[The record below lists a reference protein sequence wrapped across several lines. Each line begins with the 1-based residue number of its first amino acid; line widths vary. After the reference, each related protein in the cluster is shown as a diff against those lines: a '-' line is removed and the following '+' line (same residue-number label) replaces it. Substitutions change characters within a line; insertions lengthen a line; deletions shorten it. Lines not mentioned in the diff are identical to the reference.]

1 MPLSAQAIRAI
12 AIRNSIKRKASQTEV
27 APKGK
32 KSGKVAKK
40 G

>member
-12 AIRNSIKRKASQTEV
+12 AIRNSIKRKAASTDV

-32 KSGKVAKK
+32 TKGKGSKK